1 MTVDLQG
8 FIAGYLAEVEEH
20 LSAATKNLVAVDGA
34 LRRQSREPRAVREL
48 FRSLHTIKGLSA
60 MVDIDPVVAI
70 AHEMETILRLADQSA
85 GELSRRSIDGLA
97 DGLRAIEQ
105 RIAAV
110 AAGKPIEP
118 APPALLQ
125 RLAQLQTGRADKTPT
140 RSPAPSLPPAIA
152 AKLSAAE
159 QEQLAQGVA
168 AGRSAWRVDFVPSP
182 SRAATGVNITSVRER
197 MARVA
202 DIVKVL
208 PQALPKSDQAPGG
221 LAFAII
227 ALGNDGEALREAAG
241 AESLELLA
249 APAAAKPTSDAPALN
264 DSGDGSDSATDG
276 SFNRSARLVRVDVAR
291 LDDAME
297 KLSALVVNRFRLQR
311 AVAQLR
317 ASGADVRALSE
328 ILAENG
334 RQLRDLR
341 AAVMRARMV
350 PMGELLE
357 RIPLLV
363 RGLER
368 STGKQVEVRI
378 DAGHAELDKAVAERL
393 LPAIVHLV
401 RNAVDH
407 AIEPPDERVK
417 AGKNP
422 VGIVE
427 VTCHE
432 RSNNRLELAV
442 RDDGRGIDR
451 VAIAKKANKPVPEH
465 NDGLLALLTLP
476 GFTTRDSASSTSGR
490 GMGMDIVR
498 RIAVDELGGQLDLT
512 TERGK
517 GTTFI
522 LRVPLT
528 ITIVDAFSFVVGV
541 QPFVTPV
548 SSIEEILE
556 IDPNRVIRSPGQ
568 TNDRRLALYER
579 RGEAMPLVALD
590 RVFRLPKPAQQPRKA
605 MVVQRNGRPFAFS
618 VDRML
623 GQQEVVVRPLEDPLV
638 RVVGISGSTD
648 LGDGK
653 PTLVLDLVALC
664 ASLSEAA

>member
-8 FIAGYLAEVEEH
+8 FIAGYLAEVDEH

-34 LRRQSREPRAVREL
+34 LRRQTREPRAVREL

-60 MVDIDPVVAI
+60 MVDIEPVVAI
-70 AHEMETILRLADQSA
+70 AHEMETILRVADRAA
-85 GELSRRSIDGLA
+85 GELSRHAVDGLA

-110 AAGKPIEP
+110 AAGKVVDP
-118 APPALLQ
+118 APPSLLL
-125 RLAQLQTGRADKTPT
+125 RLGQLQSDHADAAQSRA
-140 RSPAPSLPPAIA
+140 PAPALPPAIL

-202 DIVKVL
+202 EIVKVL

-227 ALGNDGEALREAAG
+227 VLGDDGEALREAAG
-241 AESLELLA
+241 AETAELLA
-249 APAAAKPTSDAPALN
+249 APAAAATPRLTDAPSPFDDVAGA
-264 DSGDGSDSATDG
+264 GDHN
-276 SFNRSARLVRVDVAR
+276 FNRSTRLVRVDVAR

-341 AAVMRARMV
+341 AAIMRARMV

-368 STGKQVEVRI
+368 STGKHVEVRI

-407 AIEPPDERVK
+407 AIEPPEERVR
-417 AGKNP
+417 AGKSAI
-422 VGIVE
+422 GLVE

-442 RDDGRGIDR
+442 RDDGRGVDR
-451 VAIAKKANKPVPEH
+451 AAVAHKAGKPVPEH
-465 NDGLLALLTLP
+465 DEALLALLTLP
-476 GFTTRDSASSTSGR
+476 GLSTRESASATSGR

-528 ITIVDAFSFVVGV
+528 ITIVDAFSFIVGV

-548 SSIEEILE
+548 SAIDEILE
-556 IDPNRVIRSPGQ
+556 IDPTRVIRSPGQ

-638 RVVGISGSTD
+638 RVVGIAGSTD